1 MDELVFER
9 QIKKRPVWRLSADP
23 GKMNW
28 RLVVVAEGCMRVSLA
43 LIDS

>member
-1 MDELVFER
+1 MDELVFQR
-9 QIKKRPVWRLSADP
+9 QIKKTWVET

-28 RLVVVAEGCMRVSLA
+28 RLVVVAEGCMRMSLA